1 MKYAAGNSITGQAV
15 NLTIPFAMSPVFAEA
30 FAKGNIK
37 CCMARQVIWPIPVKK
52 ARAVANIP
60 ET

>member
-1 MKYAAGNSITGQAV
+1 
-15 NLTIPFAMSPVFAEA
+15 MSPVFAEA

>member
-1 MKYAAGNSITGQAV
+1 
-15 NLTIPFAMSPVFAEA
+15 MSPVFAEA

-60 ET
+60 ETQLCDGRLMVKPVLKVSR